1 MKQVV
6 SKTIE
11 NSERL
16 DKLKEVLTRDIEVGE
31 DIEELVSDLITVQ
44 NESEIQWSA
53 GFLKQFNRVCKYEK
67 ELEKTRL
74 AIKNQ
79 RLSEQG
85 KLTDR
90 EENKLHYTRVLEP
103 LIRY

>member
-1 MKQVV
+1 MV

-44 NESEIQWSA
+44 NESEI
-53 GFLKQFNRVCKYEK
+53 
-67 ELEKTRL
+67 
-74 AIKNQ
+74 
-79 RLSEQG
+79 
-85 KLTDR
+85 
-90 EENKLHYTRVLEP
+90 
-103 LIRY
+103 

>member
-44 NESEIQWSA
+44 NESEI
-53 GFLKQFNRVCKYEK
+53 
-67 ELEKTRL
+67 
-74 AIKNQ
+74 
-79 RLSEQG
+79 
-85 KLTDR
+85 
-90 EENKLHYTRVLEP
+90 
-103 LIRY
+103 

>member
-16 DKLKEVLTRDIEVGE
+16 DKLKEVLTCDLEVGE

-44 NESEIQWSA
+44 NESEI
-53 GFLKQFNRVCKYEK
+53 
-67 ELEKTRL
+67 
-74 AIKNQ
+74 
-79 RLSEQG
+79 
-85 KLTDR
+85 
-90 EENKLHYTRVLEP
+90 
-103 LIRY
+103 

>member
-1 MKQVV
+1 MVKQVV

-44 NESEIQWSA
+44 NESEI
-53 GFLKQFNRVCKYEK
+53 
-67 ELEKTRL
+67 
-74 AIKNQ
+74 
-79 RLSEQG
+79 
-85 KLTDR
+85 
-90 EENKLHYTRVLEP
+90 
-103 LIRY
+103 

>member
-11 NSERL
+11 NSEKL

-44 NESEIQWSA
+44 NESEI
-53 GFLKQFNRVCKYEK
+53 
-67 ELEKTRL
+67 
-74 AIKNQ
+74 
-79 RLSEQG
+79 
-85 KLTDR
+85 
-90 EENKLHYTRVLEP
+90 
-103 LIRY
+103 